1 MIIILCIIL
10 LLIVWIFYFTYMR
23 EGLDPKEAN
32 YTMPISFSG
41 EKTSNSE
48 KIKIPQFIETNN
60 NQPLSL
66 VNETNMMGHVR
77 IPKNTPI
84 EFGAGET
91 KEVNAGK
98 ITYGT
103 WDDKALCIV
112 GGGGAAGQGTRK
124 VHVWDDLIVNND
136 LNVTNNLKVNN
147 TINTGGLNTDWQN
160 VNWLNVN
167 HGDINI
173 KNGHGISTNWLNVG
187 NSTSMRG
194 MQAGTNWQGR
204 DNGYID
210 FNPWFSTRNVFVL
223 ITKINGEQSRDMVTY
238 TAYNIS
244 EKGFNYRQAATYQ
257 GSNWAYVTYWPGYA
271 FNWVAFALG

>member
-10 LLIVWIFYFTYMR
+10 LLIVWTFYFKYLR

-48 KIKIPQFIETNN
+48 KMNIPQFIETNN
-60 NQPLSL
+60 GQPLSL

-103 WDDKALCIV
+103 FHDKALCVV

-136 LNVTNNLKVNN
+136 LNVTNNINVTKDLNVTN
-147 TINTGGLNTDWQN
+147 TINTGGINTNWQN
-160 VNWLNVN
+160 VNN
-167 HGDINI
+167 GDINI
-173 KNGHGISTNWLNVG
+173 NNGHWLKMNGGGGVSTNYLDTNHINIQGKQAIYGIQVGKRGEGQGISGTVKFPNAFGGNNV
-187 NSTSMRG
+187 
-194 MQAGTNWQGR
+194 
-204 DNGYID
+204 I
-210 FNPWFSTRNVFVL
+210 VFIIV
-223 ITKINGEQSRDMVTY
+223 ECCHC
-238 TAYNIS
+238 
-244 EKGFNYRQAATYQ
+244 
-257 GSNWAYVTYWPGYA
+257 
-271 FNWVAFALG
+271 